1 MARTDLKKLNIRPLR
16 EADIESIIAI
26 DARITGEEKSGF
38 WRGMLMV
45 YDPAARMQSSEQE
58 GGQADVKEATH
69 PTYLCDV
76 AESSGVV
83 VGFILGDVQAW
94 QFGIPRC
101 GRIIAI
107 GVHPDHRRSGVATKL
122 ARGLLETF
130 KKMNLPVTQCL
141 VRTGD
146 PLGEF
151 FRSLG
156 FAPSPWETLE
166 RGVS

>member
-1 MARTDLKKLNIRPLR
+1 
-16 EADIESIIAI
+16 
-26 DARITGEEKSGF
+26 
-38 WRGMLMV
+38 MV
-45 YDPAARMQSSEQE
+45 YDLAAQMQAADPS
-58 GGQADVKEATH
+58 GGQEVIDERDSRENSGH
-69 PTYLCDV
+69 PTYLCDI
-76 AESSGVV
+76 AEVQGAV

-107 GVHPDHRRSGVATKL
+107 GVHPDHRRGGVATQL

-146 PLGEF
+146 PLGKF
-151 FRSLG
+151 FQSLG

-166 RGVS
+166 KEIS